1 LPQRWFFD
9 VASARPRLPAGLGN
23 AGKALWR
30 TIVSDVP
37 ADAEL
42 DARELVLLEQ
52 ACRAA
57 DHESALQAVVKRDG
71 VTAKGSTGQKIVH
84 PALVEARQQRLVI
97 LRLLSAIGL
106 DDDTAAAAATSPASR
121 RARRAADARWA
132 RRNRLTAIKGG
143 KQ

>member
-1 LPQRWFFD
+1 MTSGTSKPP
-9 VASARPRLPAGLGN
+9 ASLGRAGS
-23 AGKALWR
+23 ALWR
-30 TIVSDVP
+30 SIVSDVP
-37 ADAEL
+37 DDAEL

-71 VTAKGSTGQKIVH
+71 VTAKGSTGQKVVH

-106 DDDTAAAAATSPASR
+106 DDDTAAAATSPASR
-121 RARRAADARWA
+121 RARRAAEARWY
-132 RRNRLTAIKGG
+132 RRDRLTAIKGG